1 MLMVRKV
8 VLSMV
13 ATLVLGCFGAYA
25 QGQRVTGTVTDET
38 GSPVIGAA
46 VVVEGT
52 SRGTTT
58 DVAGFYE
65 IAAPADANLVF
76 SYLGLQ
82 SETVAV
88 AGRTSVD
95 VVLKSDSEQI
105 EEVIVQA
112 FGTAKKEAFTG
123 SAKVI
128 KSDDILKSSTT
139 NALSSLEGKVSGVQ
153 MRSASGQ
160 PGSGSPSIIIRG
172 FSSINAGVSPLIVLD
187 GMPFDGS
194 IGDLNPADI
203 ESMTVLKDAASNA
216 LYGARGANG
225 VIMVTTKR
233 ATSNDA
239 IVNVDLK
246 VGVNSRGEQDY
257 NYVRDPGQHY
267 ELHYKALYNKYRMD
281 GMEHHDAHKLANKNL
296 TGPQANG
303 GLVYNVFNV
312 PAGQY
317 MIGSNGRLNPNAT
330 LGNVVNF
337 KGQDYLLTPDNWQ
350 DEVYGTGVR
359 QEYNASVSGRSDRA
373 NFFASFGYLNNDG
386 IVDKSNFVRY
396 TARLK
401 ADFQAKKWLRLG
413 GNLSY
418 TNYRGEQTQG
428 EGSTGSTGNIFAFT
442 SQIAP
447 IYPLYVRDGEGNI
460 MRDEAGNII
469 YDHGTA
475 TQAGSNAGL
484 DRPFL
489 AGSNAV
495 AAHYLDVNKYSGN
508 TFTTFGYVDINFYK
522 DLKFTFNGSV
532 YTDNMDSTNMTNGYY
547 GQYASAG
554 GQLGRGQSQSF
565 TYNLQQIL
573 NYNKVFG
580 ANDQHS
586 LNVMVGHEN
595 YYAMSTS
602 VSGNKSSMFSPDNLE
617 LGGAII
623 TLSAGSSRGEY
634 NNEGY
639 FGRVQYDYDGRIFAS
654 ASYRRDASSR
664 FHPDHRWGN
673 FYSAGI
679 AWLINRENWF
689 NASWVD
695 LLKIKAS
702 YGSQGNDSIS
712 SYLYTDMYGF
722 TEQDGNIAAVMTVK
736 GNPEITWETNSNFN
750 VGAEFGFWGN
760 RLSGN
765 LEYFYR
771 LTSDMLS
778 FFAVPPSMG
787 YSGYYDNIGDMVNQ
801 GVELELN
808 GNIINKRNFR
818 WDVNFNITYVDN
830 KIARLADANKT
841 MKVYT
846 ADGFEPVYGY
856 SSGNNFYG
864 EGQPLYALYM
874 PKFAGIDEN
883 GLPTWWQAKYKL
895 NDAGTAYV
903 TDEQGNPVVE
913 EWITTGKYAD
923 ATHVV
928 HGTAQPDV
936 YGGFGTN
943 FSFYG
948 FDLSLNFVYQI
959 GGEIYDGS
967 YAASLASPTS
977 SNIGRAYHADLYD
990 AWYNYD
996 WADENSKKVNNVIPR
1011 FQYGDQYN
1019 NSSSD
1024 QYITDASFL
1033 SLQNINFGYTLP
1045 QHITQK
1051 FGVSRLRVYL
1061 ACENVWLWSQRQ
1073 GLDPRSSFTGNAAAA
1088 NYSPVRTISGGLNV
1102 TF

>member
-38 GSPVIGAA
+38 GAPVIGAA

-65 IAAPADANLVF
+65 IAASADANLVF

-82 SETVAV
+82 SQTVAV
-88 AGRTSVD
+88 AGRTTVD
-95 VVLKSDSEQI
+95 VVLAADSEQI

-123 SAKVI
+123 SAKVV

-139 NALSSLEGKVSGVQ
+139 NALSSLDGKVSGVQ

-160 PGSGSPSIIIRG
+160 PGAGAPSIIIRG

-194 IGDLNPADI
+194 IGDINPADI

-225 VIMVTTKR
+225 VIMITTKR

-239 IVNVDLK
+239 VVNVDLK
-246 VGVNSRGEQDY
+246 VGVNSRAEKDY
-257 NYVRDPGQHY
+257 NYVRDPGQYY
-267 ELHYKALYNKYRMD
+267 ELHYKALYNKYIAD
-281 GMEHHDAHKLANKNL
+281 GMEPAQAHKLANKNL
-296 TGPQANG
+296 AGPQANG
-303 GLVYNVFNV
+303 GLVYNVYNV

-317 MIGSNGRLNPNAT
+317 LIGDNGRINPNAT
-330 LGNVVNF
+330 LGNVVNYR
-337 KGQDYLLTPDNWQ
+337 GQDYLLTPDNWQ

-359 QEYNASVSGRSDRA
+359 QEYTASVSGRSDRA

-386 IVDKSNFVRY
+386 IVDKSNYVRY

-401 ADFQAKKWLRLG
+401 ADFQAKKWLRIG
-413 GNLSY
+413 GNVSY

-428 EGSTGSTGNIFAFT
+428 EGSTGSTANIFAFT

-469 YDHGTA
+469 YDHGT
-475 TQAGSNAGL
+475 TNQAGSNAGL
-484 DRPFL
+484 ARPFL
-489 AGSNAV
+489 TGSNAV
-495 AAHYLDVNKYSGN
+495 AAHYLDVNKYAGH
-508 TFTTFGYVDINFYK
+508 TATTFGYIDISFLK
-522 DLKFTFNGSV
+522 DFKFTFNGSAFV
-532 YTDNMDSTNMTNGYY
+532 DTSDSTNMTNSFY

-554 GQLGRGQSQSF
+554 GQLGRGQSIGF
-565 TYNLQQIL
+565 TYNLQQLL
-573 NYNKVFG
+573 NYTKVFG
-580 ANDQHS
+580 ADDQHN
-586 LNVMVGHEN
+586 LNVMIGHEN
-595 YYAMSTS
+595 YSLMSTS

-617 LGGAII
+617 LGSAII
-623 TLSAGSSRGEY
+623 TLSASSSRGEY

-639 FGRVQYDYDGRIFAS
+639 FGRVQYDYDNRIFAS

-679 AWLINRENWF
+679 AWLINRE
-689 NASWVD
+689 SWYNVPWMD
-695 LLKIKAS
+695 MLKLKAS
-702 YGSQGNDSIS
+702 YGSQGNDNIS
-712 SYLYTDMYGF
+712 SYLYTDIYGF
-722 TEQDGNIAAVMTVK
+722 TEQDGSVAAVLTSK
-736 GNPEITWETNSNFN
+736 GNPNITWETNANFN
-750 VGAEFGFWGN
+750 AGVEFGFFN
-760 RLSGN
+760 SRLSGN

-771 LTSDMLS
+771 KTSDMLS

-808 GNIINKRNFR
+808 ANIFNKRNFR
-818 WDVNFNITYVDN
+818 WDLNFNITYVDN
-830 KIARLADANKT
+830 KIAKLADKNKT
-841 MKVYT
+841 QKVYT

-874 PKFAGIDEN
+874 PKFAGINEK
-883 GLPTWWQAKYKL
+883 GLPTWYQAIYQKDE
-895 NDAGTAYV
+895 NGAV
-903 TDEQGNPVVE
+903 VFDEQGNPVVGDWKPTE
-913 EWITTGKYAD
+913 TYSD
-923 ATHVV
+923 ATQVV

-943 FSFYG
+943 FAFYG

-959 GGEIYDGS
+959 GGEIYDS
-967 YAASLASPTS
+967 AYAASLASPTS
-977 SNIGRAYHADLYD
+977 SNLGRAYHADLYD
-990 AWYNYD
+990 AWTPEKPN
-996 WADENSKKVNNVIPR
+996 KTIPR

-1024 QYITDASFL
+1024 QYITDASYL

-1051 FGVSRLRVYL
+1051 IGISRLRIYL

-1073 GLDPRSSFTGNAAAA
+1073 GLDPRQSFTGNAGAGY
-1088 NYSPVRTISGGLNV
+1088 YSPVRTISGGLNV

>member
-38 GSPVIGAA
+38 GAPVIGAA

-65 IAAPADANLVF
+65 IAASADANLVF

-82 SETVAV
+82 SQTVAV
-88 AGRTSVD
+88 AGRTTVD
-95 VVLKSDSEQI
+95 VVLAADSEQI

-123 SAKVI
+123 SAKVV

-139 NALSSLEGKVSGVQ
+139 NALSSLDGKVSGVQ

-160 PGSGSPSIIIRG
+160 PGAGAPSIIIRG

-194 IGDLNPADI
+194 IGDINPADI

-225 VIMVTTKR
+225 VIMITTKR

-239 IVNVDLK
+239 VVNVDLK
-246 VGVNSRGEQDY
+246 VGVNSRAEKDY
-257 NYVRDPGQHY
+257 NYVRDPGQYY
-267 ELHYKALYNKYRMD
+267 ELHYKALYNKYIAD
-281 GMEHHDAHKLANKNL
+281 GMEPAQAHKLANKNL
-296 TGPQANG
+296 AGPQANG
-303 GLVYNVFNV
+303 GLVYNVYNV

-317 MIGSNGRLNPNAT
+317 LIGDNGRINPNAT
-330 LGNVVNF
+330 LGNVVNYR
-337 KGQDYLLTPDNWQ
+337 GQDYLLTPDNWQ

-359 QEYNASVSGRSDRA
+359 QEYTASVSGRSDRA

-386 IVDKSNFVRY
+386 IVDKSNYVRY

-401 ADFQAKKWLRLG
+401 ADFQAKKWLRIG
-413 GNLSY
+413 GNVSY

-428 EGSTGSTGNIFAFT
+428 EGSTGSTANIFAFT

-469 YDHGTA
+469 YDHGT
-475 TQAGSNAGL
+475 TNQAGSNAGL
-484 DRPFL
+484 ARPFL
-489 AGSNAV
+489 TGSNAV
-495 AAHYLDVNKYSGN
+495 AAHYLDVNKYAGH
-508 TFTTFGYVDINFYK
+508 TATTFGYIDISFLK
-522 DLKFTFNGSV
+522 DFKFTFNGSAFV
-532 YTDNMDSTNMTNGYY
+532 DTSDSTNMTNSFY

-554 GQLGRGQSQSF
+554 GQLGRGQSIGF
-565 TYNLQQIL
+565 TYNLQQLL
-573 NYNKVFG
+573 NYTKVFG
-580 ANDQHS
+580 ADDQHN
-586 LNVMVGHEN
+586 LNVMIGHEN
-595 YYAMSTS
+595 YSLMSTS

-617 LGGAII
+617 LGSAII
-623 TLSAGSSRGEY
+623 TLSASSSRGEY

-639 FGRVQYDYDGRIFAS
+639 FGRVQYDYDNRIFAS

-679 AWLINRENWF
+679 AWLINRE
-689 NASWVD
+689 SWYNVPWMD
-695 LLKIKAS
+695 MLKLKAS
-702 YGSQGNDSIS
+702 YGSQGNDNIS
-712 SYLYTDMYGF
+712 SYLYTDIYGF
-722 TEQDGNIAAVMTVK
+722 TEQDGSVAAVLTSK
-736 GNPEITWETNSNFN
+736 GNPNITWETNANFN
-750 VGAEFGFWGN
+750 AGVEFGFFN
-760 RLSGN
+760 SRLSGN

-771 LTSDMLS
+771 KTSDMLS

-787 YSGYYDNIGDMVNQ
+787 YAGYYDNIGDMVNQ

-808 GNIINKRNFR
+808 ANIFNKRNFR
-818 WDVNFNITYVDN
+818 WDLNFNITYVDN
-830 KIARLADANKT
+830 KIAKLADKNKT
-841 MKVYT
+841 QKVYT

-874 PKFAGIDEN
+874 PKFAGINEK
-883 GLPTWWQAKYKL
+883 GLPTWYQAIYQKDE
-895 NDAGTAYV
+895 NGAV
-903 TDEQGNPVVE
+903 VFDEQGNPVVGDWKPTE
-913 EWITTGKYAD
+913 TYSD
-923 ATHVV
+923 ATQVV

-943 FSFYG
+943 FAFYG

-959 GGEIYDGS
+959 GGEIYDS
-967 YAASLASPTS
+967 AYAASLASPTS

-990 AWYNYD
+990 AWTPEKPN
-996 WADENSKKVNNVIPR
+996 KTIPR

-1024 QYITDASFL
+1024 QYITDASYL

-1051 FGVSRLRVYL
+1051 IGISRLRIYL

-1073 GLDPRSSFTGNAAAA
+1073 GLDPRQSFTGNAGAGY
-1088 NYSPVRTISGGLNV
+1088 YSPVRTISGGLNV

>member
-38 GSPVIGAA
+38 GAPVIGAA

-65 IAAPADANLVF
+65 IAASADANLVF

-82 SETVAV
+82 SQTVAV
-88 AGRTSVD
+88 AGRTTID
-95 VVLKSDSEQI
+95 VVLAADSEQI

-123 SAKVI
+123 SAKVV

-139 NALSSLEGKVSGVQ
+139 NALSSLDGKVSGVQ

-160 PGSGSPSIIIRG
+160 PGAGAPSIIIRG

-194 IGDLNPADI
+194 IGDINPADI

-225 VIMVTTKR
+225 VIMITTKR

-239 IVNVDLK
+239 VVNVDLK
-246 VGVNSRGEQDY
+246 VGVNSRAEKDY
-257 NYVRDPGQHY
+257 NYVRDPGQYY
-267 ELHYKALYNKYRMD
+267 ELHYKALYNKYIAD
-281 GMEHHDAHKLANKNL
+281 GMEPAQAHKLANKNL
-296 TGPQANG
+296 AGPQANG
-303 GLVYNVFNV
+303 GLVYNVYNV

-317 MIGSNGRLNPNAT
+317 LIGDNGRINPNAT
-330 LGNVVNF
+330 LGNVVNYR
-337 KGQDYLLTPDNWQ
+337 GQDYLLTPDNWQ

-359 QEYNASVSGRSDRA
+359 QEYTASVSGRSDRA

-386 IVDKSNFVRY
+386 IVDKSNYVRY

-401 ADFQAKKWLRLG
+401 ADFQAKKWLRIG
-413 GNLSY
+413 GNVSY

-428 EGSTGSTGNIFAFT
+428 EGSTGSTANIFAFT

-469 YDHGTA
+469 YDHGT
-475 TQAGSNAGL
+475 TNQAGSNAGL
-484 DRPFL
+484 ARPFL
-489 AGSNAV
+489 TGSNAV
-495 AAHYLDVNKYSGN
+495 AAHYLDVNKYAGH
-508 TFTTFGYVDINFYK
+508 TATTFGYIDISFLK
-522 DLKFTFNGSV
+522 DFKFTFNGSAFV
-532 YTDNMDSTNMTNGYY
+532 DTSDSTNMTNSFY

-554 GQLGRGQSQSF
+554 GQLGRGQSIGF
-565 TYNLQQIL
+565 TYNLQQLL
-573 NYNKVFG
+573 NYTKVFG
-580 ANDQHS
+580 ADDQHN
-586 LNVMVGHEN
+586 LNVMIGHEN
-595 YYAMSTS
+595 YSLMSTS

-617 LGGAII
+617 LGSAII

-639 FGRVQYDYDGRIFAS
+639 FGRVQYDYDNRIFAS

-679 AWLINRENWF
+679 AWLINRE
-689 NASWVD
+689 SWYNVPWMD
-695 LLKIKAS
+695 MLKLKAS
-702 YGSQGNDSIS
+702 YGSQGNDNIS
-712 SYLYTDMYGF
+712 SYLYTDIYGF
-722 TEQDGNIAAVMTVK
+722 TEQDGSVAAVLTSK
-736 GNPEITWETNSNFN
+736 GNPNITWETNANFN
-750 VGAEFGFWGN
+750 AGVEFGFFN
-760 RLSGN
+760 SRLSGN

-771 LTSDMLS
+771 KTSDMLS

-787 YSGYYDNIGDMVNQ
+787 YAGYYDNIGDMVNQ

-808 GNIINKRNFR
+808 ANIFNKRNFR
-818 WDVNFNITYVDN
+818 WDLNFNITYVDN
-830 KIARLADANKT
+830 KIAKLADKNKT
-841 MKVYT
+841 QKVYT

-874 PKFAGIDEN
+874 PKFAGINEK
-883 GLPTWWQAKYKL
+883 GLPTWYQAIYQKDE
-895 NDAGTAYV
+895 NGAV
-903 TDEQGNPVVE
+903 VFDEQGNPVVGDWKPTE
-913 EWITTGKYAD
+913 TYSD
-923 ATHVV
+923 ATQVV

-943 FSFYG
+943 FAFYG

-959 GGEIYDGS
+959 GGEIYDS
-967 YAASLASPTS
+967 AYAASLASPTS

-990 AWYNYD
+990 AWTPEKPN
-996 WADENSKKVNNVIPR
+996 KTIPR

-1024 QYITDASFL
+1024 QYITDASYL

-1051 FGVSRLRVYL
+1051 IGISRLRIYL

-1073 GLDPRSSFTGNAAAA
+1073 GLDPRQSFTGNAGAGY
-1088 NYSPVRTISGGLNV
+1088 YSPVRTISGGLNV

>member
-13 ATLVLGCFGAYA
+13 ATLTLCFGAFA

-38 GSPVIGAA
+38 GAPVIGAA
-46 VVVEGT
+46 VIVEGT

-58 DVAGFYE
+58 DVAGYYE
-65 IAAPADANLVF
+65 IAASSDATLGF
-76 SYLGLQ
+76 SYLGMQAQ
-82 SETVAV
+82 SIAV
-88 AGRTSVD
+88 AGRSVIN
-95 VVLKSDSEQI
+95 VVLLSDSEQI

-123 SAKVI
+123 SAKVV
-128 KSDDILKSSTT
+128 KSEDILKSSTT
-139 NALSSLEGKVSGVQ
+139 NALGSLDGKVSGVQ

-172 FSSINAGVSPLIVLD
+172 FSSINAGTSPLVVLD
-187 GMPFDGS
+187 GMPYNGS
-194 IGDLNPADI
+194 IGDINPADI

-233 ATSNDA
+233 ATSDA
-239 IVNVDLK
+239 VVNVDIK
-246 VGVNSRGEQDY
+246 VGVNSRAEQDY
-257 NYVRDPGQHY
+257 NYVRDPGQYY
-267 ELHYKALYNKYRMD
+267 ELHYRALYNKYILD
-281 GMEHHDAHKLANKNL
+281 GDEPSLAHKRANANL

-303 GLVYNVFNV
+303 GLVYNVYNV

-317 MIGSNGRLNPNAT
+317 LIGDNGKLNPNAT
-330 LGNVVNF
+330 LGNVVNY
-337 KGQDYLLTPDNWQ
+337 KGQDYKLIPDDWQ

-359 QEYNASVSGRSDRA
+359 QEYTASVSGRTDRSG
-373 NFFASFGYLNNDG
+373 FFASFGYLNNDG
-386 IVDKSNFVRY
+386 IVDKSNYQRY

-401 ADFQAKKWLRLG
+401 ADFQAKKWLKLG
-413 GNLSY
+413 GNVAY
-418 TNYRGEQTQG
+418 TRYAGEQTVG
-428 EGSTGSTGNIFAFT
+428 EGSTGSTSNIFAFT

-469 YDHGTA
+469 YDHGT
-475 TQAGSNAGL
+475 TNQAGSNAGL
-484 DRPFL
+484 ARPFL
-489 AGSNAV
+489 TGSNAV
-495 AAHYLDVNKYSGN
+495 AAHYLDVNSYTGN
-508 TFTTFGYVDINFYK
+508 SFSTFGYIDVSFLK
-522 DLKFTFNGSV
+522 DFKFTFNGSAYV
-532 YTDNMDSTNMTNGYY
+532 EDTDSTGLTNGFY

-554 GQLGRGQSQSF
+554 GQIGRGQSQLF

-573 NYNKVFG
+573 NYTKTFG
-580 ANDQHS
+580 ANDNHN
-586 LNVMVGHEN
+586 LNVMIGHEN
-595 YYAMSTS
+595 YFTMSTS

-617 LGGAII
+617 LGGAIK
-623 TLSAGSSRGEY
+623 TLSASSSRGEY

-654 ASYRRDASSR
+654 GSYRRDASSR

-673 FYSAGI
+673 FYSVGV
-679 AWLINRENWF
+679 AWLINRESWF
-689 NASWVD
+689 NAPWID
-695 LLKIKAS
+695 MLKVKAS

-722 TEQDGNIAAVMTVK
+722 TEQDGSIAAVMTSK
-736 GNPEITWETNSNFN
+736 GNPDITWETNSNFN
-750 VGAEFGFWGN
+750 VGAEFGFWN
-760 RLSGN
+760 SRLSGN
-765 LEYFYR
+765 IEYFYR

-787 YSGYYDNIGDMVNQ
+787 YAGYYDNIGDMVNQ

-808 GNIINKRNFR
+808 GNIFNRRNFR
-818 WDVNFNITYVDN
+818 WDVNLNVTYVDN

-841 MKVYT
+841 MVAYT
-846 ADGFEPVYGY
+846 ADGFEPVWGY
-856 SSGNNFYG
+856 SSGNNYYG
-864 EGQPLYALYM
+864 EGQALYSLYM
-874 PKFAGIDEN
+874 PKFAGINEK
-883 GLPTWWQAKYKL
+883 GLPTWWAAKYKM
-895 NDAGTAYV
+895 NAEGTAYEL
-903 TDEQGNPVVE
+903 DENGQRIVE
-913 EWITTGKYAD
+913 GWGTTTTYSD
-923 ATHVV
+923 ATQVI

-936 YGGFGTN
+936 YGGFGTSL
-943 FSFYG
+943 SFYG

-959 GGEIYDGS
+959 GGEIYDS
-967 YAASLASPTS
+967 AYAASMASPTS
-977 SNIGRAYHADLYD
+977 SNLGRAYHADLYNSWTAD
-990 AWYNYD
+990 AP
-996 WADENSKKVNNVIPR
+996 NNNIPR
-1011 FQYGDQYN
+1011 FCYGDEFN

-1024 QYITDASFL
+1024 QYIVDASYL

-1045 QHITQK
+1045 QNVTKKI
-1051 FGVSRLRVYL
+1051 GVSRLRIFL

-1073 GLDPRSSFTGNAAAA
+1073 GLDPRQSFTGSAGAGY
-1088 NYSPVRTISGGLNV
+1088 YSPVRTISGGLNL

>member
-1 MLMVRKV
+1 MVRKV

-38 GSPVIGAA
+38 GAPVIGAA

-65 IAAPADANLVF
+65 IAASADANLVF

-82 SETVAV
+82 SQTVAV
-88 AGRTSVD
+88 AGRTTVD
-95 VVLKSDSEQI
+95 VVLAADSEQI

-123 SAKVI
+123 SAKVV

-139 NALSSLEGKVSGVQ
+139 NALSSLDGKVSGVQ

-160 PGSGSPSIIIRG
+160 PGAGAPSIIIRG

-194 IGDLNPADI
+194 IGDINPADI

-225 VIMVTTKR
+225 VIMITTKR

-239 IVNVDLK
+239 VVNVDLK
-246 VGVNSRGEQDY
+246 VGVNSRAEKDY
-257 NYVRDPGQHY
+257 NYVRDPGQYY
-267 ELHYKALYNKYRMD
+267 ELHYKALYNKYIAD
-281 GMEHHDAHKLANKNL
+281 GMEPAQAHKLANKNL
-296 TGPQANG
+296 AGPQANG
-303 GLVYNVFNV
+303 GLVYNVYNV

-317 MIGSNGRLNPNAT
+317 LIGDNGRINPNAT
-330 LGNVVNF
+330 LGNVVNYR
-337 KGQDYLLTPDNWQ
+337 GQDYLLTPDNWQ

-359 QEYNASVSGRSDRA
+359 QEYTASVSGRSDRA

-386 IVDKSNFVRY
+386 IVDKSNYVRY

-401 ADFQAKKWLRLG
+401 ADFQAKKWLRIG
-413 GNLSY
+413 GNVSY

-428 EGSTGSTGNIFAFT
+428 EGSTGSTANIFAFT

-469 YDHGTA
+469 YDHGT
-475 TQAGSNAGL
+475 TNQAGSNAGL
-484 DRPFL
+484 ARPFL
-489 AGSNAV
+489 TGSNAV
-495 AAHYLDVNKYSGN
+495 AAHYLDVNKYAGH
-508 TFTTFGYVDINFYK
+508 TATTFGYIDISFLK
-522 DLKFTFNGSV
+522 DFKFTFNGSAFV
-532 YTDNMDSTNMTNGYY
+532 DTSDSTNMTNSFY

-554 GQLGRGQSQSF
+554 GQLGRGQSIGF
-565 TYNLQQIL
+565 TYNLQQLL
-573 NYNKVFG
+573 NYTKVFG
-580 ANDQHS
+580 ADDQHN
-586 LNVMVGHEN
+586 LNVMIGHEN
-595 YYAMSTS
+595 YSLMSTS

-617 LGGAII
+617 LGSAII
-623 TLSAGSSRGEY
+623 TLSASSSRGEY

-639 FGRVQYDYDGRIFAS
+639 FGRVQYDYDNRIFAS

-679 AWLINRENWF
+679 AWLINRE
-689 NASWVD
+689 SWYNVPWMD
-695 LLKIKAS
+695 MLKLKAS
-702 YGSQGNDSIS
+702 YGSQGNDNIS
-712 SYLYTDMYGF
+712 SYLYTDIYGF
-722 TEQDGNIAAVMTVK
+722 TEQDGSVAAVLTSK
-736 GNPEITWETNSNFN
+736 GNPNITWETNANFN
-750 VGAEFGFWGN
+750 AGVEFGFFN
-760 RLSGN
+760 SRLSGN

-771 LTSDMLS
+771 KTSDMLS

-808 GNIINKRNFR
+808 ANIFNKRNFR
-818 WDVNFNITYVDN
+818 WDLNFNITYVDN
-830 KIARLADANKT
+830 KIAKLADKNKT
-841 MKVYT
+841 QKVYT

-874 PKFAGIDEN
+874 PKFAGINEK
-883 GLPTWWQAKYKL
+883 GLPTWYQAIYQKDE
-895 NDAGTAYV
+895 NGAV
-903 TDEQGNPVVE
+903 VFDEQGNPVVGDWKPTE
-913 EWITTGKYAD
+913 TYSD
-923 ATHVV
+923 ATQVV

-943 FSFYG
+943 FAFYG

-959 GGEIYDGS
+959 GGEIYDS
-967 YAASLASPTS
+967 AYAASLASPTS

-990 AWYNYD
+990 AWTPEKPN
-996 WADENSKKVNNVIPR
+996 KTIPR

-1024 QYITDASFL
+1024 QYITDASYL

-1051 FGVSRLRVYL
+1051 IGISRLRIYL

-1073 GLDPRSSFTGNAAAA
+1073 GLDPRQSFTGNAGAGY
-1088 NYSPVRTISGGLNV
+1088 YSPVRTISGGLNV

>member
-8 VLSMV
+8 VLSV
-13 ATLVLGCFGAYA
+13 VTALTLGCFGAFA

-38 GSPVIGAA
+38 GEPVIGAA

-52 SRGTTT
+52 TRGTTT
-58 DVAGFYE
+58 DVAGYYE
-65 IAAPADANLVF
+65 IAAAADANLRFTYVG
-76 SYLGLQ
+76 YEDQ
-82 SETVAV
+82 VVAV
-88 AGRTSVD
+88 AGRSTVD
-95 VVLKSDSEQI
+95 VVLKTSSEQI

-123 SAKVI
+123 SAKVV
-128 KSDDILKSSTT
+128 KSEEILKSSTT
-139 NALSSLEGKVSGVQ
+139 NALASLDGKVSGVQ

-160 PGSGSPSIIIRG
+160 PGAGAPSIIIRG
-172 FSSINAGVSPLIVLD
+172 FSSINAGTSPLIVLD

-194 IGDLNPADI
+194 IGDINPADI

-225 VIMVTTKR
+225 VIMITTKR

-239 IVNVDLK
+239 IVNVDIK
-246 VGVNSRGEQDY
+246 VGVNSRGEKDY
-257 NYVRDPGQHY
+257 NYVRDPGQYY
-267 ELHYKALYNKYRMD
+267 ELHYKALYNGFINSGKTHA
-281 GMEHHDAHKLANKNL
+281 EAHHLANQNL
-296 TGPQANG
+296 TGSKEVG
-303 GLVYNVFNV
+303 GLVYNVYNV

-317 MIGSNGRLNPNAT
+317 MIGDNGRLNPNAT
-330 LGNVVNF
+330 LGNVVTY
-337 KGQDYLLTPDNWQ
+337 KGQDYMLLPDDWQ

-359 QEYNASVSGRSDRA
+359 QEYTASVSGRTDRA

-386 IVDKSNFVRY
+386 IVDKTNYVRY

-401 ADFQAKKWLRLG
+401 ADFQAKKWLKLG

-418 TNYRGEQTQG
+418 SHYSGEQTVG
-428 EGSTGSTGNIFAFT
+428 EGSGGSTSNIFAFT
-442 SQIAP
+442 SRVAP

-460 MRDEAGNII
+460 MIDEHGNTV

-484 DRPFL
+484 ERPFL
-489 AGSNAV
+489 SGSNAV
-495 AAHYLDVNKYSGN
+495 AAHYLDVNKYAGN
-508 TFTTFGYVDINFYK
+508 TFTTFGYLDINFYK
-522 DLKFTFNGSV
+522 DLKFTFNGSAYV
-532 YTDNMDSTNMTNGYY
+532 DSYDTTGMTNGFY

-554 GQLGRGQSQSF
+554 GQLSRGQSQSF
-565 TYNLQQIL
+565 TYNLQQLL
-573 NYNKVFG
+573 NYTKSFG
-580 ANDQHS
+580 ANDQHN

-595 YYAMSTS
+595 YYVMSTS
-602 VSGNKSSMFSPDNLE
+602 VSGGKQSMFSPDNLE
-617 LGGAII
+617 LGSAIE

-679 AWLINRENWF
+679 AWLINREQWF
-689 NASWVD
+689 NVSWID
-695 LLKIKAS
+695 MLKVKAS
-702 YGSQGNDSIS
+702 YGSQGNDNIS

-722 TEQDGNIAAVMTVK
+722 TEQDGKIAAVMTSK
-736 GNPEITWETNSNFN
+736 GNPNITWETNSNFN
-750 VGAEFGFWGN
+750 VGVEFGFWGS

-771 LTSDMLS
+771 KTSDMLS
-778 FFAVPPSMG
+778 FFSVPPSMG

-808 GNIINKRNFR
+808 GNIFNKRNFR

-830 KIARLADANKT
+830 KIAKLADKNKVQ
-841 MKVYT
+841 KVYT
-846 ADGFEPVYGY
+846 ATDHEPVYGY
-856 SSGNNFYG
+856 SSGDSYYG
-864 EGQPLYALYM
+864 EGQPLFSKYM
-874 PKFAGIDEN
+874 PQYAGINEE
-883 GLPTWWQAKYKL
+883 GLPMWYQAVYET
-895 NDAGTAYV
+895 DAN
-903 TDEQGNPVVE
+903 GNVVFDTE
-913 EWITTGKYAD
+913 KNPIVKEWKTTSNYAD
-923 ATHVV
+923 ATQVV

-936 YGGFGTN
+936 YGGFGTT
-943 FSFYG
+943 FYLYG

-959 GGEIYDGS
+959 GGVIYDS
-967 YAASLASPTS
+967 AYASSMASPNS
-977 SNIGRAYHADLYD
+977 GNVGSAYHADLYK
-990 AWYNYD
+990 AW
-996 WADENSKKVNNVIPR
+996 EKGVNEGSNIPR
-1011 FQYGDQYN
+1011 FSYGDQYN
-1019 NSSSD
+1019 NSASD
-1024 QYITDASFL
+1024 QFLTDASYL

-1051 FGVSRLRVYL
+1051 FGVSRLRIYL

-1073 GLDPRSSFTGNAAAA
+1073 GLDPRSSFSGNSGVA

>member
-38 GSPVIGAA
+38 GAPVIGAA

-65 IAAPADANLVF
+65 IAASADANLVF

-82 SETVAV
+82 SQTVAV
-88 AGRTSVD
+88 AGRTTVD
-95 VVLKSDSEQI
+95 VVLAADSEQI

-123 SAKVI
+123 SAKVV

-139 NALSSLEGKVSGVQ
+139 NALSSLDGKVSGVQ

-160 PGSGSPSIIIRG
+160 PGAGAPSIIIRG

-194 IGDLNPADI
+194 IGDINPADI

-225 VIMVTTKR
+225 VIMITTKR

-239 IVNVDLK
+239 VVNVDLK
-246 VGVNSRGEQDY
+246 VGVNSRAEKDY
-257 NYVRDPGQHY
+257 NYVRDPGQYY
-267 ELHYKALYNKYRMD
+267 ELHYKALYNKYIAD
-281 GMEHHDAHKLANKNL
+281 GMEPAQAHKLANKNL
-296 TGPQANG
+296 AGPQANG
-303 GLVYNVFNV
+303 GLVYNVYNV

-317 MIGSNGRLNPNAT
+317 LIGDNGRINPNAT
-330 LGNVVNF
+330 LGNVVNYR
-337 KGQDYLLTPDNWQ
+337 GQDYLLTPDNWQ

-359 QEYNASVSGRSDRA
+359 QEYTASVSGRSDRA

-386 IVDKSNFVRY
+386 IVDKSNYVRY

-401 ADFQAKKWLRLG
+401 ADFQAKKWLRIG
-413 GNLSY
+413 GNVSY

-428 EGSTGSTGNIFAFT
+428 EGSTGSTANIFAFT

-469 YDHGTA
+469 YDHGT
-475 TQAGSNAGL
+475 TNQAGSNAGL
-484 DRPFL
+484 ARPFL
-489 AGSNAV
+489 TGSNAV
-495 AAHYLDVNKYSGN
+495 AAHYLDVNKYAGH
-508 TFTTFGYVDINFYK
+508 TATTFGYIDISFLK
-522 DLKFTFNGSV
+522 DFKFTFNGSAFV
-532 YTDNMDSTNMTNGYY
+532 DTSDSTNMTNSFY

-554 GQLGRGQSQSF
+554 GQLGRGQSIGF
-565 TYNLQQIL
+565 TYNLQQLL
-573 NYNKVFG
+573 NYTKVFG
-580 ANDQHS
+580 ADDQHN
-586 LNVMVGHEN
+586 LNVMIGHEN
-595 YYAMSTS
+595 YSLMSTS

-617 LGGAII
+617 LGSAII
-623 TLSAGSSRGEY
+623 TLSASSSRGEY

-639 FGRVQYDYDGRIFAS
+639 FGRVQYDYDNRIFAS

-679 AWLINRENWF
+679 AWLINRE
-689 NASWVD
+689 SWYNVPWMD
-695 LLKIKAS
+695 MLKLKAS
-702 YGSQGNDSIS
+702 YGSQGNDNIS
-712 SYLYTDMYGF
+712 SYLYTDIYGF
-722 TEQDGNIAAVMTVK
+722 TEQDGSVAAVLTSK
-736 GNPEITWETNSNFN
+736 GNPNITWETNANFN
-750 VGAEFGFWGN
+750 AGVEFGFFN
-760 RLSGN
+760 SRLSGN

-771 LTSDMLS
+771 KTSDMLS

-808 GNIINKRNFR
+808 ANIFNKRNFR
-818 WDVNFNITYVDN
+818 WDLNFNITYVDN
-830 KIARLADANKT
+830 KIAKLADKNKT
-841 MKVYT
+841 QKVYT

-874 PKFAGIDEN
+874 PKFAGINEK
-883 GLPTWWQAKYKL
+883 GLPTWYQAIYQKDE
-895 NDAGTAYV
+895 NGAV
-903 TDEQGNPVVE
+903 VFDEQGNPVVGDWKPTE
-913 EWITTGKYAD
+913 TYSD
-923 ATHVV
+923 ATQVV

-943 FSFYG
+943 FAFYG

-959 GGEIYDGS
+959 GGEIYDS
-967 YAASLASPTS
+967 AYAASLASPTS

-990 AWYNYD
+990 AWTPEKPN
-996 WADENSKKVNNVIPR
+996 KTIPR

-1024 QYITDASFL
+1024 QYITDASYL

-1051 FGVSRLRVYL
+1051 IGISRLRIYL

-1073 GLDPRSSFTGNAAAA
+1073 GLDPRQSFTGNAGAGY
-1088 NYSPVRTISGGLNV
+1088 YSPVRTISGGLNV

>member
-38 GSPVIGAA
+38 GAPVIGAA

-65 IAAPADANLVF
+65 IAASADANLVF

-82 SETVAV
+82 SQTVAV
-88 AGRTSVD
+88 AGRTTVD
-95 VVLKSDSEQI
+95 VVLAADSEQI

-123 SAKVI
+123 SAKVV

-139 NALSSLEGKVSGVQ
+139 NALSSLDGKVSGVQ

-160 PGSGSPSIIIRG
+160 PGAGAPSIIIRG

-194 IGDLNPADI
+194 IGDINPADI

-225 VIMVTTKR
+225 VIMITTKR

-239 IVNVDLK
+239 VVNVDLK
-246 VGVNSRGEQDY
+246 VGVNSRAEKDY
-257 NYVRDPGQHY
+257 NYVRDPGQYY
-267 ELHYKALYNKYRMD
+267 ELHYKALYNKYIAD
-281 GMEHHDAHKLANKNL
+281 GMEPAQAHKLANKNL
-296 TGPQANG
+296 AGPQANG
-303 GLVYNVFNV
+303 GLVYNVYNV

-317 MIGSNGRLNPNAT
+317 LIGDNGRINPNAT
-330 LGNVVNF
+330 LGNVVNYR
-337 KGQDYLLTPDNWQ
+337 GQDYLLTPDNWQ

-359 QEYNASVSGRSDRA
+359 QEYTASVSGRSDRA

-386 IVDKSNFVRY
+386 IVDKSNYVRY

-401 ADFQAKKWLRLG
+401 ADFQAKKWLRIG
-413 GNLSY
+413 GNVSY

-428 EGSTGSTGNIFAFT
+428 EGSTGSTDNIFAFT

-469 YDHGTA
+469 YDHGT
-475 TQAGSNAGL
+475 TNQAGSNAGL
-484 DRPFL
+484 ARPFL
-489 AGSNAV
+489 TGSNAV
-495 AAHYLDVNKYSGN
+495 AAHYLDVNKYAGH
-508 TFTTFGYVDINFYK
+508 TATTFGYIDISFLK
-522 DLKFTFNGSV
+522 DFKFTFNGSAFV
-532 YTDNMDSTNMTNGYY
+532 DTSDSTNMTNSFY

-554 GQLGRGQSQSF
+554 GQLGRGQSIGF
-565 TYNLQQIL
+565 TYNLQQLL
-573 NYNKVFG
+573 NYTKVFG
-580 ANDQHS
+580 ADDQHN
-586 LNVMVGHEN
+586 LNVMIGHEN
-595 YYAMSTS
+595 YSLMSTS

-617 LGGAII
+617 LGSAII
-623 TLSAGSSRGEY
+623 TLSASSSRGEY

-639 FGRVQYDYDGRIFAS
+639 FGRVQYDYDNRIFAS

-679 AWLINRENWF
+679 AWLINRE
-689 NASWVD
+689 SWYNVPWMD
-695 LLKIKAS
+695 MLKLKAS
-702 YGSQGNDSIS
+702 YGSQGNDNIS
-712 SYLYTDMYGF
+712 SYLYTDIYGF
-722 TEQDGNIAAVMTVK
+722 TEQDGSVAAVLTSK
-736 GNPEITWETNSNFN
+736 GNPNITWETNANFN
-750 VGAEFGFWGN
+750 AGVEFGFFN
-760 RLSGN
+760 SRLSGN

-771 LTSDMLS
+771 KTSDMLS

-787 YSGYYDNIGDMVNQ
+787 YAGYYDNIGDMVNQ

-808 GNIINKRNFR
+808 ANIFNKRNFR
-818 WDVNFNITYVDN
+818 WDLNFNITYVDN
-830 KIARLADANKT
+830 KIAKLADKNKT
-841 MKVYT
+841 QKVYT

-874 PKFAGIDEN
+874 PKFAGINEK
-883 GLPTWWQAKYKL
+883 GLPTWYQAIYQKDE
-895 NDAGTAYV
+895 NGAV
-903 TDEQGNPVVE
+903 VFDEQGNPVVGDWKPTE
-913 EWITTGKYAD
+913 TYSD
-923 ATHVV
+923 ATQVV

-943 FSFYG
+943 FAFYG

-959 GGEIYDGS
+959 GGEIYDS
-967 YAASLASPTS
+967 AYAASLASPTS
-977 SNIGRAYHADLYD
+977 SNLGRAYHADLYD
-990 AWYNYD
+990 AWTPEKPN
-996 WADENSKKVNNVIPR
+996 KTIPR

-1024 QYITDASFL
+1024 QYITDASYL

-1051 FGVSRLRVYL
+1051 IGISRLRIYL

-1073 GLDPRSSFTGNAAAA
+1073 GLDPRQSFTGNAGAGY
-1088 NYSPVRTISGGLNV
+1088 YSPVRTISGGLNV

>member
-38 GSPVIGAA
+38 GAPVIGAA

-65 IAAPADANLVF
+65 IAASADANLVF

-82 SETVAV
+82 SQTVAV
-88 AGRTSVD
+88 AGRTTVD
-95 VVLKSDSEQI
+95 VVLAADSEQI

-123 SAKVI
+123 SAKVV

-139 NALSSLEGKVSGVQ
+139 NALSSLDGKVSGVQ

-160 PGSGSPSIIIRG
+160 PGAGAPSIIIRG

-194 IGDLNPADI
+194 IGDINPADI

-225 VIMVTTKR
+225 VIMITTKR

-239 IVNVDLK
+239 VVNVDLK
-246 VGVNSRGEQDY
+246 VGVNSRAEKDY
-257 NYVRDPGQHY
+257 NYVRDPGQYY
-267 ELHYKALYNKYRMD
+267 ELHYKALYNKYIAD
-281 GMEHHDAHKLANKNL
+281 GMEPAQAHKLANKNL
-296 TGPQANG
+296 AGPQANG
-303 GLVYNVFNV
+303 GLVYNVYNV

-317 MIGSNGRLNPNAT
+317 LIGDNGRINPNAT
-330 LGNVVNF
+330 LGNVVNYR
-337 KGQDYLLTPDNWQ
+337 GQDYLLTPDNWQ

-359 QEYNASVSGRSDRA
+359 QEYTASVSGRSDRA

-386 IVDKSNFVRY
+386 IVDKSNYVRY

-401 ADFQAKKWLRLG
+401 ADFQAKKWLRIG
-413 GNLSY
+413 GNVSY

-428 EGSTGSTGNIFAFT
+428 EGSTGSTANIFAFT

-469 YDHGTA
+469 YDHGT
-475 TQAGSNAGL
+475 TNQAGSNAGL
-484 DRPFL
+484 ARPFL
-489 AGSNAV
+489 TGSNAV
-495 AAHYLDVNKYSGN
+495 AAHYLDVNKYAGH
-508 TFTTFGYVDINFYK
+508 TATTFGYIDISFLK
-522 DLKFTFNGSV
+522 DFKFTFNGSAFV
-532 YTDNMDSTNMTNGYY
+532 DTSDSTNMTNSFY

-554 GQLGRGQSQSF
+554 GQLGRGQSIGF
-565 TYNLQQIL
+565 TYNLQQLL
-573 NYNKVFG
+573 NYTKVFG
-580 ANDQHS
+580 ADDQHN
-586 LNVMVGHEN
+586 LNVMIGHEN
-595 YYAMSTS
+595 YSLMSTS

-617 LGGAII
+617 LGSAII

-639 FGRVQYDYDGRIFAS
+639 FGRVQYDYDNRIFAS

-679 AWLINRENWF
+679 AWLINRE
-689 NASWVD
+689 SWYNVPWMD
-695 LLKIKAS
+695 MLKLKAS
-702 YGSQGNDSIS
+702 YGSQGNDNIS
-712 SYLYTDMYGF
+712 SYLYTDIYGF
-722 TEQDGNIAAVMTVK
+722 TEQDGSVAAVLTSK
-736 GNPEITWETNSNFN
+736 GNPNITWETNANFN
-750 VGAEFGFWGN
+750 AGVEFGFFN
-760 RLSGN
+760 SRLSGN

-771 LTSDMLS
+771 KTSDMLS

-808 GNIINKRNFR
+808 ANIFNKRNFR
-818 WDVNFNITYVDN
+818 WDLNFNITYVDN
-830 KIARLADANKT
+830 KIAKLADKNKT
-841 MKVYT
+841 QKVYT

-864 EGQPLYALYM
+864 EGQPLYALFM
-874 PKFAGIDEN
+874 PKFAGINEK
-883 GLPTWWQAKYKL
+883 GLPTWYEAIYQKDENGA
-895 NDAGTAYV
+895 V
-903 TDEQGNPVVE
+903 VFDEQGNPVVG
-913 EWITTGKYAD
+913 EWKPTETYSD
-923 ATHVV
+923 ATQVV

-943 FSFYG
+943 FAFYG

-959 GGEIYDGS
+959 GGEIYDS
-967 YAASLASPTS
+967 AYAASLASPTS

-990 AWYNYD
+990 AWTKEKPN
-996 WADENSKKVNNVIPR
+996 KTIPR

-1024 QYITDASFL
+1024 QYITDASYL

-1051 FGVSRLRVYL
+1051 IGISRLRIYL

-1073 GLDPRSSFTGNAAAA
+1073 GLDPRQSFTGNAGAGY
-1088 NYSPVRTISGGLNV
+1088 YSPVRTISGGLNV

>member
-38 GSPVIGAA
+38 GAPVIGAA

-65 IAAPADANLVF
+65 IAASADANLVF

-82 SETVAV
+82 SQTVAV
-88 AGRTSVD
+88 AGRTTID
-95 VVLKSDSEQI
+95 VVLAADSEQI

-123 SAKVI
+123 SAKVV

-139 NALSSLEGKVSGVQ
+139 NALSSLDGKVSGVQ

-160 PGSGSPSIIIRG
+160 PGAGAPSIIIRG

-194 IGDLNPADI
+194 IGDINPADI

-225 VIMVTTKR
+225 VIMITTKR

-239 IVNVDLK
+239 VVNVDLK
-246 VGVNSRGEQDY
+246 VGVNSRAEKDY
-257 NYVRDPGQHY
+257 NYVRDPGQYY
-267 ELHYKALYNKYRMD
+267 ELHYKALYNKYIAD
-281 GMEHHDAHKLANKNL
+281 GMEPAQAHKLANKNL
-296 TGPQANG
+296 AGPQANG
-303 GLVYNVFNV
+303 GLVYNVYNV

-317 MIGSNGRLNPNAT
+317 LIGDNGRINPNAT
-330 LGNVVNF
+330 LGNVVNYR
-337 KGQDYLLTPDNWQ
+337 GQDYLLTPDNWQ

-359 QEYNASVSGRSDRA
+359 QEYTASVSGRSDRA

-386 IVDKSNFVRY
+386 IVDKSNYVRY

-401 ADFQAKKWLRLG
+401 ADFQAKKWLRIG
-413 GNLSY
+413 GNVSY

-428 EGSTGSTGNIFAFT
+428 EGSTGSTANIFAFT

-469 YDHGTA
+469 YDHGT
-475 TQAGSNAGL
+475 TNQAGSNAGL
-484 DRPFL
+484 ARPFL
-489 AGSNAV
+489 TGSNAV
-495 AAHYLDVNKYSGN
+495 AAHYLDVNKYAGH
-508 TFTTFGYVDINFYK
+508 TATTFGYIDISFLK
-522 DLKFTFNGSV
+522 DFKFTFNGSAFV
-532 YTDNMDSTNMTNGYY
+532 DTSDSTNMTNSFY

-554 GQLGRGQSQSF
+554 GQLDRGQSIGF
-565 TYNLQQIL
+565 TYNLQQLL
-573 NYNKVFG
+573 NYTKVFG
-580 ANDQHS
+580 ADDQHN
-586 LNVMVGHEN
+586 LNVMIGHEN
-595 YYAMSTS
+595 YSLMSTS
-602 VSGNKSSMFSPDNLE
+602 VSGSKSSMFSPDNLE
-617 LGGAII
+617 LGSAII

-639 FGRVQYDYDGRIFAS
+639 FGRVQYDYDNRIFAS

-679 AWLINRENWF
+679 AWLINRE
-689 NASWVD
+689 SWYNVPWMD
-695 LLKIKAS
+695 MLKLKAS
-702 YGSQGNDSIS
+702 YGSQGNDNIS
-712 SYLYTDMYGF
+712 SYLYTDIYGF
-722 TEQDGNIAAVMTVK
+722 TEQDGSVAAVLTSK
-736 GNPEITWETNSNFN
+736 GNPNITWETNANFN
-750 VGAEFGFWGN
+750 AGVEFGFFN
-760 RLSGN
+760 SRLSGN

-771 LTSDMLS
+771 KTSDMLS

-787 YSGYYDNIGDMVNQ
+787 YAGYYDNIGDMVNQ

-808 GNIINKRNFR
+808 ANIFNKRNFR
-818 WDVNFNITYVDN
+818 WDLNFNITYVDN
-830 KIARLADANKT
+830 KIAKLADKNKT
-841 MKVYT
+841 QKVYT

-874 PKFAGIDEN
+874 PKFAGINEK
-883 GLPTWWQAKYKL
+883 GLPTWYQAIYQKDE
-895 NDAGTAYV
+895 NGAV
-903 TDEQGNPVVE
+903 VFDEQGNPVVGDWKPTE
-913 EWITTGKYAD
+913 TYSD
-923 ATHVV
+923 ATQVV

-943 FSFYG
+943 FAFYG

-959 GGEIYDGS
+959 GGEIYDS
-967 YAASLASPTS
+967 AYAASLASPTS

-990 AWYNYD
+990 AWTPEKPN
-996 WADENSKKVNNVIPR
+996 KTIPR

-1024 QYITDASFL
+1024 QYITDASYL

-1051 FGVSRLRVYL
+1051 IGISRLRIYL

-1073 GLDPRSSFTGNAAAA
+1073 GLDPRQSFTGNAGAGY
-1088 NYSPVRTISGGLNV
+1088 YSPVRTISGGLNV

>member
-38 GSPVIGAA
+38 GAPVIGAA

-65 IAAPADANLVF
+65 IAASADANLVF

-82 SETVAV
+82 SQTVAV
-88 AGRTSVD
+88 AGRTTVD
-95 VVLKSDSEQI
+95 VVLAADSEQI

-123 SAKVI
+123 SAKVV

-139 NALSSLEGKVSGVQ
+139 NALSSLDGKVSGVQ

-160 PGSGSPSIIIRG
+160 PGAGAPSIIIRG

-194 IGDLNPADI
+194 IGDINPADI

-225 VIMVTTKR
+225 VIMITTKR

-239 IVNVDLK
+239 VVNVDLK
-246 VGVNSRGEQDY
+246 VGVNSRAEKDY
-257 NYVRDPGQHY
+257 NYVRDPGQYY
-267 ELHYKALYNKYRMD
+267 ELHYKALYNKYIAD
-281 GMEHHDAHKLANKNL
+281 GMEPAQAHKLANKNL
-296 TGPQANG
+296 AGPQANG
-303 GLVYNVFNV
+303 GLVYNVYNV

-317 MIGSNGRLNPNAT
+317 LIGDNGRINPNAT
-330 LGNVVNF
+330 LGNVVNYR
-337 KGQDYLLTPDNWQ
+337 GQDYLLTPDNWQ

-359 QEYNASVSGRSDRA
+359 QEYTASVSGRSDRA

-386 IVDKSNFVRY
+386 IVDKSNYVRY

-401 ADFQAKKWLRLG
+401 ADFQAKKWLRIG
-413 GNLSY
+413 GNVSY

-428 EGSTGSTGNIFAFT
+428 EGSTGSTANIFAFT

-469 YDHGTA
+469 YDHGT
-475 TQAGSNAGL
+475 TNQAGSNAGL
-484 DRPFL
+484 ARPFL
-489 AGSNAV
+489 TGSNAV
-495 AAHYLDVNKYSGN
+495 AAHYLDVNKYAGH
-508 TFTTFGYVDINFYK
+508 TATTFGYIDISFLK
-522 DLKFTFNGSV
+522 DFKFTFNGSAFV
-532 YTDNMDSTNMTNGYY
+532 DTSDSTNMTNSFY

-554 GQLGRGQSQSF
+554 GQLGRGQSIGF
-565 TYNLQQIL
+565 TYNLQQLL
-573 NYNKVFG
+573 NYTKVFG
-580 ANDQHS
+580 ADDQHN
-586 LNVMVGHEN
+586 LNVMIGHEN
-595 YYAMSTS
+595 YSLMSTS

-617 LGGAII
+617 LGSAII
-623 TLSAGSSRGEY
+623 TLSASSSRGEY

-639 FGRVQYDYDGRIFAS
+639 FGRVQYDYDNRIFAS

-679 AWLINRENWF
+679 AWLINRE
-689 NASWVD
+689 SWYNVPWMD
-695 LLKIKAS
+695 MLKLKAS
-702 YGSQGNDSIS
+702 YGSQGNDNIS
-712 SYLYTDMYGF
+712 SYLYTDIYGF
-722 TEQDGNIAAVMTVK
+722 TEQDGSVAAVLTSK
-736 GNPEITWETNSNFN
+736 GNPNITWETNANFN
-750 VGAEFGFWGN
+750 AGVEFGFFN
-760 RLSGN
+760 SRLSGN

-771 LTSDMLS
+771 KTSDMLS

-787 YSGYYDNIGDMVNQ
+787 YAGYYDNIGDMVNQ

-808 GNIINKRNFR
+808 ANIFNKRNFR
-818 WDVNFNITYVDN
+818 WDLNFNITYVDN
-830 KIARLADANKT
+830 KIAKLADKNKT
-841 MKVYT
+841 QKVYT

-874 PKFAGIDEN
+874 PKFAGINEK
-883 GLPTWWQAKYKL
+883 GLPTWYQAIYQKDE
-895 NDAGTAYV
+895 NGAV
-903 TDEQGNPVVE
+903 VFDEQGNPVVGDWKPTE
-913 EWITTGKYAD
+913 TYSD
-923 ATHVV
+923 ATQVV

-943 FSFYG
+943 FAFYG

-959 GGEIYDGS
+959 GGEIYDS
-967 YAASLASPTS
+967 AYAASLASPTS
-977 SNIGRAYHADLYD
+977 SNLGRAYHADLYD
-990 AWYNYD
+990 AWTPEKPN
-996 WADENSKKVNNVIPR
+996 KTIPR

-1024 QYITDASFL
+1024 QYITDASYL

-1051 FGVSRLRVYL
+1051 IGISRLRIYL

-1073 GLDPRSSFTGNAAAA
+1073 GLDPRQSFTGNAGAGY
-1088 NYSPVRTISGGLNV
+1088 YSPVRTISGGLNV

>member
-38 GSPVIGAA
+38 GAPVIGAA

-65 IAAPADANLVF
+65 IAASADANLVF

-82 SETVAV
+82 SQTVAV
-88 AGRTSVD
+88 AGRTTVD
-95 VVLKSDSEQI
+95 VVLAADSEQI

-123 SAKVI
+123 SAKVV

-139 NALSSLEGKVSGVQ
+139 NALSSLDGKVSGVQ

-160 PGSGSPSIIIRG
+160 PGAGAPSIIIRG

-194 IGDLNPADI
+194 IGDINPADI

-225 VIMVTTKR
+225 VIMITTKR

-239 IVNVDLK
+239 VVNVDLK
-246 VGVNSRGEQDY
+246 VGVNSRAEKDY
-257 NYVRDPGQHY
+257 NYVRDPGQYY
-267 ELHYKALYNKYRMD
+267 ELHYKALYNKYIAD
-281 GMEHHDAHKLANKNL
+281 GMEPAQAHKLANKNL
-296 TGPQANG
+296 AGPQANG
-303 GLVYNVFNV
+303 GLVYNVYNV

-317 MIGSNGRLNPNAT
+317 LIGDNGRINPNAT
-330 LGNVVNF
+330 LGNVVNYR
-337 KGQDYLLTPDNWQ
+337 GQDYLLTPDNWQ

-359 QEYNASVSGRSDRA
+359 QEYTASVSGRSDRA

-386 IVDKSNFVRY
+386 IVDKSNYVRY

-401 ADFQAKKWLRLG
+401 ADFQAKKWLRIG
-413 GNLSY
+413 GNVSY

-428 EGSTGSTGNIFAFT
+428 EGSTSSTANIFAFT

-469 YDHGTA
+469 YDHGT
-475 TQAGSNAGL
+475 TNQAGSNAGL
-484 DRPFL
+484 ARPFL
-489 AGSNAV
+489 TGSNAV
-495 AAHYLDVNKYSGN
+495 AAHYLDVNKYAGH
-508 TFTTFGYVDINFYK
+508 TATTFGYIDISFLK
-522 DLKFTFNGSV
+522 DFKFTFNGSAFV
-532 YTDNMDSTNMTNGYY
+532 DTSDSTNMTNSFY

-554 GQLGRGQSQSF
+554 GQLGRGQSIGF
-565 TYNLQQIL
+565 TYNLQQLL
-573 NYNKVFG
+573 NYTKVFG
-580 ANDQHS
+580 ADDQHN
-586 LNVMVGHEN
+586 LNVMIGHEN
-595 YYAMSTS
+595 YSLMSTS

-617 LGGAII
+617 LGSAII
-623 TLSAGSSRGEY
+623 TLSASSSRGEY

-639 FGRVQYDYDGRIFAS
+639 FGRVQYDYDNRIFAS

-679 AWLINRENWF
+679 AWLINRE
-689 NASWVD
+689 SWYNVPWMD
-695 LLKIKAS
+695 MLKLKAS
-702 YGSQGNDSIS
+702 YGSQGNDNIS
-712 SYLYTDMYGF
+712 SYLYTDIYGF
-722 TEQDGNIAAVMTVK
+722 TEQDGSVAAVLTSK
-736 GNPEITWETNSNFN
+736 GNPNITWETNANFN
-750 VGAEFGFWGN
+750 AGVEFGFFN
-760 RLSGN
+760 SRLSGN

-771 LTSDMLS
+771 KTSDMLS

-808 GNIINKRNFR
+808 ANIFNKRNFR
-818 WDVNFNITYVDN
+818 WDLNFNITYVDN
-830 KIARLADANKT
+830 KIAKLADKNKT
-841 MKVYT
+841 QKVYT

-874 PKFAGIDEN
+874 PKFAGINEK
-883 GLPTWWQAKYKL
+883 GLPTWYQAIYQKDE
-895 NDAGTAYV
+895 NGAV
-903 TDEQGNPVVE
+903 VFDEQGNPVVGDWKPTE
-913 EWITTGKYAD
+913 TYSD
-923 ATHVV
+923 ATQVV

-943 FSFYG
+943 FAFYG

-959 GGEIYDGS
+959 GGEIYDS
-967 YAASLASPTS
+967 AYAASLASPTS
-977 SNIGRAYHADLYD
+977 SNLGRAYHADLYD
-990 AWYNYD
+990 AWTPEKPN
-996 WADENSKKVNNVIPR
+996 KTIPR

-1024 QYITDASFL
+1024 QYITDASYL

-1051 FGVSRLRVYL
+1051 IGISRLRIYL

-1073 GLDPRSSFTGNAAAA
+1073 GLDPRQSFTGNAGAGY
-1088 NYSPVRTISGGLNV
+1088 YSPVRTISGGLNV

>member
-38 GSPVIGAA
+38 GAPVIGAA

-65 IAAPADANLVF
+65 IAASADANLVF

-82 SETVAV
+82 SQTVAV
-88 AGRTSVD
+88 AGRTTVD
-95 VVLKSDSEQI
+95 VVLAADSEQI

-123 SAKVI
+123 SAKVV

-139 NALSSLEGKVSGVQ
+139 NALSSLDGKVSGVQ

-160 PGSGSPSIIIRG
+160 PGAGAPSIIIRG

-194 IGDLNPADI
+194 IGDINPADI

-225 VIMVTTKR
+225 VIMITTKR

-239 IVNVDLK
+239 VVNVDLK
-246 VGVNSRGEQDY
+246 VGVNSRAEKDY
-257 NYVRDPGQHY
+257 NYVRDPGQYY
-267 ELHYKALYNKYRMD
+267 ELHYKALYNKYIAD
-281 GMEHHDAHKLANKNL
+281 GMEPAQAHKLANKNL
-296 TGPQANG
+296 AGPQANG
-303 GLVYNVFNV
+303 GLVYNVYNV

-317 MIGSNGRLNPNAT
+317 LIGDNGRINPNAT
-330 LGNVVNF
+330 LGNVVNYR
-337 KGQDYLLTPDNWQ
+337 GQDYLLTPDDWQ

-359 QEYNASVSGRSDRA
+359 QEYTASVSGRSDRA

-386 IVDKSNFVRY
+386 IVDKSNYVRY

-401 ADFQAKKWLRLG
+401 ADFQAKKWLRIG
-413 GNLSY
+413 GNVSY

-428 EGSTGSTGNIFAFT
+428 EGSTSSTANIFAFT
-442 SQIAP
+442 STIAP

-469 YDHGTA
+469 YDHGT
-475 TQAGSNAGL
+475 TNQAGSNAGL
-484 DRPFL
+484 ARPFL
-489 AGSNAV
+489 TGSNAV
-495 AAHYLDVNKYSGN
+495 AAHYLDVNKYAGH
-508 TFTTFGYVDINFYK
+508 TATTFGYIDISFLK
-522 DLKFTFNGSV
+522 DFKFTFNGSAFV
-532 YTDNMDSTNMTNGYY
+532 DTSDSTNMTNSFY

-554 GQLGRGQSQSF
+554 GQLGRGQSIGF
-565 TYNLQQIL
+565 TYNLQQLL
-573 NYNKVFG
+573 NYTKVFG
-580 ANDQHS
+580 ADDQHN
-586 LNVMVGHEN
+586 LNVMIGHEN
-595 YYAMSTS
+595 YSLMSTS

-617 LGGAII
+617 LGSAII

-639 FGRVQYDYDGRIFAS
+639 FGRVQYDYDNRIFAS

-664 FHPDHRWGN
+664 FHPDHRWGD

-679 AWLINRENWF
+679 AWLINRE
-689 NASWVD
+689 SWYNVPWMD
-695 LLKIKAS
+695 MLKLKAS
-702 YGSQGNDSIS
+702 YGSQGNDNIS
-712 SYLYTDMYGF
+712 SYLYTDIYGF
-722 TEQDGNIAAVMTVK
+722 TEQDGSVAAVLTSK
-736 GNPEITWETNSNFN
+736 GNPNITWETNANFN
-750 VGAEFGFWGN
+750 AGVEFGFFN
-760 RLSGN
+760 SRLSGN

-771 LTSDMLS
+771 KTSDMLS

-808 GNIINKRNFR
+808 ANIFNKRNFR
-818 WDVNFNITYVDN
+818 WDLNFNITYVDN
-830 KIARLADANKT
+830 KIAKLADKNKT
-841 MKVYT
+841 QKVYT

-864 EGQPLYALYM
+864 EGQPLYALFM
-874 PKFAGIDEN
+874 PKFAGINEK
-883 GLPTWWQAKYKL
+883 GLPTWYEAIYQKDENGA
-895 NDAGTAYV
+895 V
-903 TDEQGNPVVE
+903 VFDEQGNPVVG
-913 EWITTGKYAD
+913 EWKPTETYSD
-923 ATHVV
+923 ATQVV

-943 FSFYG
+943 FAFYG

-959 GGEIYDGS
+959 GGEIYDS
-967 YAASLASPTS
+967 AYAASLASPTS

-990 AWYNYD
+990 AWTPEKPN
-996 WADENSKKVNNVIPR
+996 KTIPR

-1024 QYITDASFL
+1024 QYITDASYL

-1051 FGVSRLRVYL
+1051 IGISRLRIYL

-1073 GLDPRSSFTGNAAAA
+1073 GLDPRQSFTGNAGAGY
-1088 NYSPVRTISGGLNV
+1088 YSPVRTISGGLNV